1 MLMSSAGQRLLHL
14 VYFDGHT
21 TRPITCNDRLGS
33 YHYVKEGRGEALD
46 PFQNECSG
54 TGQAHT
60 VSGSRDRETEEDWR
74 ANVSPMKDVKE

>member
-1 MLMSSAGQRLLHL
+1 M
-14 VYFDGHT
+14 GHT
-21 TRPITCNDRLGS
+21 TRPITCKDRLGS

-60 VSGSRDRETEEDWR
+60 VSGSRDGETEKDWR
-74 ANVSPMKDVKE
+74 NLDAREVVEEHRGVFS